1 MQAARVQGRIAGRAR
16 AARCADSQRQPNAAA
31 ALRQEAVGRCDHR
44 GLHREGREVIAGVL
58 ALLVEQERLARG
70 GQLREQS
77 IERVALARVCRIEL
91 PTISHIVIDQV

>member
-16 AARCADSQRQPNAAA
+16 AARCANSQRQPNTAA

-44 GLHREGREVIAGVL
+44 GLHREGREVIASVF

-77 IERVALARVCRIEL
+77 IERVALARVCRVEL
-91 PTISHIVIDQV
+91 PTVAPLAG